1 MPSPLI
7 LAKPPSAP
15 LNSTWK
21 VFTHLEGEEPVRPV
35 RLRPPPSN
43 LPGLHGAVRPHQQD
57 LTSGDPDETQPADLM
72 ADRDGRRVTKPRLLS
87 GGGSPA
93 ASLPVLPAG
102 PHLTRC
108 GFGPSAHVDEEDGGQ

>member
-1 MPSPLI
+1 MLLPLI

-43 LPGLHGAVRPHQQD
+43 LPGPHGVVRPHQQD

-72 ADRDGRRVTKPRLLS
+72 ADRDGTPC
-87 GGGSPA
+87 
-93 ASLPVLPAG
+93 
-102 PHLTRC
+102 H
-108 GFGPSAHVDEEDGGQ
+108 